1 MENNRTFRLPKT
13 SESDA
18 AGKLTRMPGTV
29 EMEATKPT
37 KASGVPRL
45 AAKGFKT
52 GFLDNVEL
60 SMANKPITQSIKKNR
75 SLPFFS
81 HDFIVRS
88 TSTMSIQGVFF
99 VFVRFQEQS
108 TNVIDGEPQ
117 ITINLRSIFPA
128 SNSDENSMTNV
139 IETNQLTRAFN
150 SLTAVDKLNI
160 TVESGEI
167 FGLLGPNGA
176 GKTTTI
182 SMLCTILKPT
192 AGTAKVNGF
201 DIVKEAT
208 QVRKSIGIVFQDPS
222 VDDRLTGRE
231 NLYMHANLY
240 GVPAS
245 EQKSRIEHVLKLV
258 ELQDRADDLLRTYS
272 GGMRRRLEL
281 ARGLIHYPKVLFLDE
296 PTLGLDPQ
304 TRDHVWRY
312 IRELKESHDITVV
325 LTTHYMD
332 EADRLSDRIAIM
344 DYGKIIALDTP
355 TKLKETLEGDVVIV
369 KTNNPTALAALA
381 TEKMG
386 LQKTHLVNGTVEI
399 TVRNGESTLPRI
411 VETATQNKIYIESI
425 SLRAPN
431 LEDVFLHYTGRM
443 IRADSS
449 REPHGIAAIKR
460 RTVR

>member
-1 MENNRTFRLPKT
+1 MYQSFG
-13 SESDA
+13 SD
-18 AGKLTRMPGTV
+18 G
-29 EMEATKPT
+29 
-37 KASGVPRL
+37 
-45 AAKGFKT
+45 
-52 GFLDNVEL
+52 
-60 SMANKPITQSIKKNR
+60 
-75 SLPFFS
+75 
-81 HDFIVRS
+81 
-88 TSTMSIQGVFF
+88 
-99 VFVRFQEQS
+99 
-108 TNVIDGEPQ
+108 
-117 ITINLRSIFPA
+117 
-128 SNSDENSMTNV
+128 NSMPNV

-150 SLTAVDKLNI
+150 SIIAVDKLDI

-192 AGTAKVNGF
+192 SGTAKVNGF
-201 DIVKEAT
+201 DIIKEAT

-240 GVPAS
+240 GVPS
-245 EQKSRIEHVLKLV
+245 GEQKSRIEHVLKLV
-258 ELQDRADDLLRTYS
+258 ELQDRANDLLRTYS

-312 IRELKESHDITVV
+312 IRQLRETHDITVV

-332 EADRLSDRIAIM
+332 EADRLCDRIAIM

-369 KTNNPTALAALA
+369 KTSNPSALSRLA
-381 TEKMG
+381 TEKMR
-386 LQKTHLVNGTVEI
+386 LKKTHLVNGTVEI
-399 TVRNGESTLPRI
+399 TVRNGESILPRI
-411 VETATQNKIYIESI
+411 VEAATQNKIHIESI

-431 LEDVFLHYTGRM
+431 LEDVFLHYTGRV
-443 IRADSS
+443 IRADSG
-449 REPHGIAAIKR
+449 REPHGIAAIER
-460 RTVR
+460 RKIR

>member
-1 MENNRTFRLPKT
+1 MYPT
-13 SESDA
+13 SD
-18 AGKLTRMPGTV
+18 
-29 EMEATKPT
+29 
-37 KASGVPRL
+37 
-45 AAKGFKT
+45 
-52 GFLDNVEL
+52 
-60 SMANKPITQSIKKNR
+60 
-75 SLPFFS
+75 
-81 HDFIVRS
+81 
-88 TSTMSIQGVFF
+88 
-99 VFVRFQEQS
+99 
-108 TNVIDGEPQ
+108 
-117 ITINLRSIFPA
+117 
-128 SNSDENSMTNV
+128 SDENPMANV
-139 IETNQLTRAFN
+139 IETNQLTKAFN
-150 SLTAVDKLNI
+150 SLTAVDKLDI

-192 AGTAKVNGF
+192 SGTAKVNGF
-201 DIVKEAT
+201 DIVKDAT

-312 IRELKESHDITVV
+312 IRELKETHDITVV

-355 TKLKETLEGDVVIV
+355 TKLKETLEGDVIIV
-369 KTNNPTALAALA
+369 KTNNPSALSALA

-386 LQKTHLVNGTVEI
+386 LQKTRLVNGTVEI
-399 TVRNGESTLPRI
+399 TVRNGEGMLPRI
-411 VETATQNKIYIESI
+411 MEAATQNNVHVESI

-443 IRADSS
+443 IRADTS
-449 REPHGIAAIKR
+449 REPHGFSAIQR
-460 RTVR
+460 RKIR